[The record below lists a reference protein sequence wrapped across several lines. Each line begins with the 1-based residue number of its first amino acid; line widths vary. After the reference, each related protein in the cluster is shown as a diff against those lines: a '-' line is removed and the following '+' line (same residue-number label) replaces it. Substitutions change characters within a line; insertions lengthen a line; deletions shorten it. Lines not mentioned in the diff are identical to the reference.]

1 MITVPLKVEL
11 LSNGPRYLGL
21 NFDDGRTQEV
31 DSESSE
37 SSECR
42 SPSLKRDVTTG
53 VWPLHVT
60 QISTEANFV
69 NIEP

>member
-11 LSNGPRYLGL
+11 LSNGPRYL